1 MIVRE
6 EQASDRTGV
15 EALVEAAFRDF
26 AVSDHTE
33 HLLVARLRS
42 APTFIPEL
50 SLVAE
55 ECNRIVGHVLLTPV
69 VIADG
74 VGRTTALG
82 VAPLSVAPDRWRRG
96 IGSRLMREAHAR
108 AAALGFDSAV
118 LVGHP
123 DYYPR
128 FGYCPASAFG
138 IRFPFEAPDECCLA
152 VELLPEVCVEYTGQ
166 SNIRLPSSA
175 DEVGADAVLDLSRDR
190 LHIACKAGC
199 HPSDSTPPCIRSRLA
214 EPAASG
220 CGYSTTSSN
229 WSLPTPQ
236 SGQTQS
242 SGMSSKAVPGA
253 MPPSGSPT
261 SGS

>member
-15 EALVEAAFRDF
+15 EALVEAAFRDL

-108 AAALGFDSAV
+108 AAALGFGSAV

-128 FGYCPASAFG
+128 FGYRPASVFG

-152 VELLPEVCVEYTGQ
+152 VELLPGGLCGVHGTVEY
-166 SNIRLPSSA
+166 PSA
-175 DEVGADAVLDLSRDR
+175 FFG
-190 LHIACKAGC
+190 
-199 HPSDSTPPCIRSRLA
+199 
-214 EPAASG
+214 
-220 CGYSTTSSN
+220 
-229 WSLPTPQ
+229 
-236 SGQTQS
+236 
-242 SGMSSKAVPGA
+242 
-253 MPPSGSPT
+253 
-261 SGS
+261 

>member
-15 EALVEAAFRDF
+15 EALVEAAFRDL

-82 VAPLSVAPDRWRRG
+82 VAPLSVAPDCWRRG

-108 AAALGFDSAV
+108 AAALGFGSAV
-118 LVGHP
+118 LVVLML
-123 DYYPR
+123 
-128 FGYCPASAFG
+128 SIAF
-138 IRFPFEAPDECCLA
+138 
-152 VELLPEVCVEYTGQ
+152 LL
-166 SNIRLPSSA
+166 
-175 DEVGADAVLDLSRDR
+175 
-190 LHIACKAGC
+190 
-199 HPSDSTPPCIRSRLA
+199 
-214 EPAASG
+214 
-220 CGYSTTSSN
+220 
-229 WSLPTPQ
+229 
-236 SGQTQS
+236 
-242 SGMSSKAVPGA
+242 
-253 MPPSGSPT
+253 
-261 SGS
+261 

>member
-15 EALVEAAFRDF
+15 EALVEAAFRDL

-82 VAPLSVAPDRWRRG
+82 VAPLSVAPDCWRRG

-108 AAALGFDSAV
+108 AAALGFGSAV

-128 FGYCPASAFG
+128 FGYRPASVLASGSRSRPRMSAVLPWNFC
-138 IRFPFEAPDECCLA
+138 PEACA
-152 VELLPEVCVEYTGQ
+152 EYTGR

-175 DEVGADAVLDLSRDR
+175 DEVGADAVLDLFRDR

-199 HPSDSTPPCIRSRLA
+199 RPSDSTPPCIRSRLA

>member
-15 EALVEAAFRDF
+15 EALVETAFRDL

-96 IGSRLMREAHAR
+96 IGSRLMR
-108 AAALGFDSAV
+108 
-118 LVGHP
+118 
-123 DYYPR
+123 
-128 FGYCPASAFG
+128 
-138 IRFPFEAPDECCLA
+138 
-152 VELLPEVCVEYTGQ
+152 
-166 SNIRLPSSA
+166 
-175 DEVGADAVLDLSRDR
+175 
-190 LHIACKAGC
+190 
-199 HPSDSTPPCIRSRLA
+199 
-214 EPAASG
+214 
-220 CGYSTTSSN
+220 
-229 WSLPTPQ
+229 
-236 SGQTQS
+236 
-242 SGMSSKAVPGA
+242 
-253 MPPSGSPT
+253 
-261 SGS
+261 